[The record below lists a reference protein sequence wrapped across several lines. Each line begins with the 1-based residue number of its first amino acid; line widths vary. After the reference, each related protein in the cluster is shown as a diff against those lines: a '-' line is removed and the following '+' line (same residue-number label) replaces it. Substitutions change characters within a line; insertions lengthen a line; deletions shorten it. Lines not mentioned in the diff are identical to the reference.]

1 MKKINLVVAGVLA
14 VSASHLFAQTA
25 APAAEPAAPTPDW
38 TISGNMALSSDYRT
52 RGISQTDKMPALSGG
67 FDIAHSS
74 GFYVGNWNSNV
85 DSDYYTGASLEMDFY
100 GGFKIP
106 LSDAVTLD
114 LGGLYYY
121 YPGSYYNVANNSKPT
136 FNNFELYVGST
147 FGPLTAKA
155 SFTVTDYFGVNSTT
169 GYAPNGGSKGSYY
182 LDLGYSTE
190 IAAKTSL
197 VAHVGYQ
204 NVKSYSNY
212 NYVDYKLGVT
222 YDYTGWI
229 LGAAWVGTNAKKDY
243 WTYYEGSGATKFVGN
258 NTVVLSVS
266 KAF

>member
-1 MKKINLVVAGVLA
+1 MKKSLLALAVLA
-14 VSASHLFAQTA
+14 ALTPLHSNAQTAA
-25 APAAEPAAPTPDW
+25 APAAEPASPLT
-38 TISGNMALSSDYRT
+38 GNLAIVSDYRF
-52 RGISQTDKMPALSGG
+52 RGISQSYRLPAVQGG
-67 FDIAHSS
+67 IDYAHSS
-74 GFYVGNWNSNV
+74 GFYLGNWNSSVSGNQ
-85 DSDYYTGASLEMDFY
+85 YPNGASLEMDFY

-114 LGGLYYY
+114 LGAIYYY
-121 YPGSYYNVANNSKPT
+121 YPGSYYNVASGGKPT
-136 FNNFELYVGST
+136 FNNFEVYVGSS

-155 SFTVTDYFGVNSTT
+155 YFTISDYFGVNSTT

-182 LDLGYSTE
+182 LDLGYATE

-229 LGAAWVGTNAKKDY
+229 LGLAWVGTNAKKDY
-243 WTYYEGSGATKFVGN
+243 WTFFEGSGASKFVGN
-258 NTVVLSVS
+258 NAAVFSIS

>member
-1 MKKINLVVAGVLA
+1 MKKSLLALAVLA
-14 VSASHLFAQTA
+14 ALTPLHSNAQTAA
-25 APAAEPAAPTPDW
+25 APAAEPASPLA
-38 TISGNMALSSDYRT
+38 GNLAIVSDYRF
-52 RGISQTDKMPALSGG
+52 RGISQSYRLPAVQGG
-67 FDIAHSS
+67 IDYAHES
-74 GFYVGNWNSNV
+74 GFYLGNWNSSVSGNQFPN
-85 DSDYYTGASLEMDFY
+85 GASLEMDFY

-106 LSDAVTLD
+106 LSDAITLD

-121 YPGSYYNVANNSKPT
+121 YPGAYYNAGPRGGKPT
-136 FNNFELYVGST
+136 MNNFELYVGST
-147 FGPLTAKA
+147 FGPLTAKV
-155 SFTVTDYFGVNSTT
+155 SFTATDYFGVNGTT
-169 GYAPNGGSKGSYY
+169 GYANNGSSKGSYY

-229 LGAAWVGTNAKKDY
+229 LGAAWIGTNAKKDY
-243 WTYYEGSGATKFVGN
+243 WTYSEGSGDSKFVGN
-258 NTVVLSVS
+258 NTVVLSIS

>member
-1 MKKINLVVAGVLA
+1 MKKSLLA
-14 VSASHLFAQTA
+14 LAMLAALTPLHSNAQTKDSEA
-25 APAAEPAAPTPDW
+25 ASTTASPLA
-38 TISGNMALSSDYRT
+38 GNLAIVSDYRF
-52 RGISQTDKMPALSGG
+52 RGISQSYRLPAVQGG
-67 FDIAHSS
+67 LDYAHDS
-74 GFYVGNWNSNV
+74 GFYLGNWNSSVSGNQ
-85 DSDYYTGASLEMDFY
+85 YPNGASLEMDFY